1 MKVDPLDQEVG
12 VNTKRFVR
20 KFQKLGYGIEFLG
33 WFQSTVSGNFVT
45 NQLIEGLA
53 QQQLINSNAFILI
66 NNLSSVGQEVSIKAL
81 RLSTGFMNAYVDGK
95 WKSKDLESNKI
106 SYLNI
111 FEELN
116 LEISNQNWWMCI
128 CQAYH

>member
-81 RLSTGFMNAYVDGK
+81 RLSTGFMNAYVDGNGNQRI
-95 WKSKDLESNKI
+95 WNQQ
-106 SYLNI
+106 NFI
-111 FEELN
+111 FE
-116 LEISNQNWWMCI
+116 
-128 CQAYH
+128 YF

>member
-1 MKVDPLDQEVG
+1 M
-12 VNTKRFVR
+12 
-20 KFQKLGYGIEFLG
+20 G

-116 LEISNQNWWMCI
+116 LEISNQKLVDVY

>member
-1 MKVDPLDQEVG
+1 MGSFRSRSGGQY
-12 VNTKRFVR
+12 
-20 KFQKLGYGIEFLG
+20 QKDLLENFKKLAMVSEFLG

-81 RLSTGFMNAYVDGK
+81 RLSTGFMNAYVDGNG
-95 WKSKDLESNKI
+95 KSKDLESNKI
-106 SYLNI
+106 SY
-111 FEELN
+111 FE
-116 LEISNQNWWMCI
+116 
-128 CQAYH
+128 YF